1 MAGLANVELVQ
12 SKVEDALTLFSPA
25 PDVVILVPPR
35 AGCHPD
41 VLATLGRF
49 APMKVVYVSC
59 DPETLARDMAVMCHN
74 GFRAVEVQPVDMFPQ
89 THRTECVAL
98 LEHEGGTDTPKPR
111 ALVLASASS
120 RRIKLLYCLGVP
132 FAAVSP
138 QVSESLAMSD
148 VATVGVKTERSAL
161 AKASWAMEHKPADVV
176 VAGDTMVVDEGEVL
190 GKPVDAVEAASM
202 LPGFVARHQV
212 VTGLAVLRRD
222 GWTRTSHVTA
232 VVAMRPYSDAEIEA
246 YVASGD
252 SGQGR
257 GIWNTEQAVHP
268 GAGRIG
274 CYLNVVGLPLCEL
287 ARLLGRRN
295 RTFGDLRMPAGGMPE
310 CPLLT
315 LPVG

>member
-232 VVAMRPYSDAEIEA
+232 VVAMRPYSDAEIKPTWLQGTLDKAGA
-246 YVASGD
+246 YGIQSRPFTPAQGVSGVI
-252 SGQGR
+252 SM
-257 GIWNTEQAVHP
+257 WSACLYANWP
-268 GAGRIG
+268 G
-274 CYLNVVGLPLCEL
+274 CL
-287 ARLLGRRN
+287 
-295 RTFGDLRMPAGGMPE
+295 AGGTGLSATYECLPE
-310 CPLLT
+310 ECQS
-315 LPVG
+315 VRC